1 MATTLGSVT
10 QLTTDSTEIARRALE
25 PNQCALLVIDIQEKL
40 LPPIFQKEQLVKN
53 SQLLIRLAGILKIP
67 ALMTVQYP
75 KGLGNT
81 VPEISSLLPGT
92 EPIDKQMFS
101 CFGSDVFCSLLK
113 RLPGQRNTLL
123 LCGME
128 CHICVAQTALAALRE
143 GYIVHV
149 ASDAV
154 SSRAEWNWKI
164 GLERMRAAGAIISST
179 EMMIYELL
187 RSSGAPAF
195 KEMLP
200 YLRG

>member
-1 MATTLGSVT
+1 MAATLGSVT
-10 QLTTDSTEIARRALE
+10 QLTTDSTEIARRSLE
-25 PNQCALLVIDIQEKL
+25 ANQCALLVIDIQEKL
-40 LPPIFQKEQLVKN
+40 LPPIFQKERMVKN
-53 SQLLIRLAGILKIP
+53 SQLLIRLASILRIP
-67 ALMTVQYP
+67 AVMTVQYP

-81 VPEISSLLPGT
+81 VPEIASLLPGT

-101 CFGSDVFCSLLK
+101 CFGSEVFCSLLK